1 MFETKTTD
9 QEQFTA
15 CFRSLE
21 VLNTYASDRAGAL
34 ANEGWPSGQAFSQKK
49 ALLFGNCWAGLRV
62 YTTRWPDCIPRCQVP
77 KPGSPEPKSIQRLQH
92 VLRKISEAISRVLTR
107 ECRSLRGHRLA

>member
-49 ALLFGNCWAGLRV
+49 HCCLGIVG
-62 YTTRWPDCIPRCQVP
+62 
-77 KPGSPEPKSIQRLQH
+77 PGSGFTPPDGPIAYQDARF
-92 VLRKISEAISRVLTR
+92 
-107 ECRSLRGHRLA
+107 RSQDHLSQSLFSDSNMSCGRFLKRYQGF

>member
-49 ALLFGNCWAGLRV
+49 STAVWELLGRAQGLHHPMARLH
-62 YTTRWPDCIPRCQVP
+62 T
-77 KPGSPEPKSIQRLQH
+77 KMPGS
-92 VLRKISEAISRVLTR
+92 EARIT
-107 ECRSLRGHRLA
+107 